1 MIPTCLSFQ
10 PLVLGVVALGVAACA
25 TLLAF
30 ALVQRGRAR
39 RAREALEGASARL
52 ADADAAY
59 NATRVQLEAI
69 LQSMEGGVLVLDR
82 AQRVLNLNHAAE
94 SMLGINERQVKGRLL
109 QEVVRQAELNR
120 YVTEALAGP
129 REEAEFA
136 LVGEPMRRI
145 RVTSRLLDDSAGRPV
160 GLILVL
166 TDLTHLRRL
175 ESVRTDFASNVSHEL
190 RTPITNIKGYVET
203 LLEPGGSADPEQT
216 ERFLRVISKNADRLG
231 SIVED
236 MLMLAQLE
244 RPDVRES
251 LAVDHTCVSPII
263 DSVVSVLGPEAEAKR
278 ITLEQEAPDDLCAM
292 INQPLVEQA
301 LTNLVANAIRYS
313 PPGTMVSIHA
323 SRANGVLI
331 GDHVAIEVSDQG
343 PGIAEEHLNRIFERF
358 YRVDKA
364 RSRERGGTG
373 LGLAIVKHIMNLH
386 GGRVEVESRLGN
398 GSVFRLVLPAS

>member
-1 MIPTCLSFQ
+1 
-10 PLVLGVVALGVAACA
+10 
-25 TLLAF
+25 
-30 ALVQRGRAR
+30 
-39 RAREALEGASARL
+39 
-52 ADADAAY
+52 
-59 NATRVQLEAI
+59 
-69 LQSMEGGVLVLDR
+69 
-82 AQRVLNLNHAAE
+82 
-94 SMLGINERQVKGRLL
+94 
-109 QEVVRQAELNR
+109 
-120 YVTEALAGP
+120 
-129 REEAEFA
+129 
-136 LVGEPMRRI
+136 MRRI
-145 RVTSRLLDDSAGRPV
+145 RVTNRLLDDSAGRPV

-203 LLEPGGSADPEQT
+203 LLEPGGSTDPEQT
-216 ERFLRVISKNADRLG
+216 ERFLRVISKNADRLD

-244 RPDVRES
+244 RPDARES
-251 LAVDHTCVSPII
+251 LAVDHTRVAPII
-263 DSVVSVLGPEAEAKR
+263 DSVVSALGPEAEAKR
-278 ITLEQEAPDDLCAM
+278 ITLEQEGSGDLCAM
-292 INQPLVEQA
+292 VNHPLVEQA

-313 PPGTMVSIHA
+313 PQGTKVIIRA
-323 SRANGVLI
+323 SRSNGVLT
-331 GDHVAIEVSDQG
+331 GDHVEIEVRDQG

-386 GGRVEVESRLGN
+386 GGRVEVDSHLGK